1 MTKIVTVVLPD
12 IGEGVVE
19 GEVIEWLKNINDP
32 VAQDEPVVIVMTD
45 KATVELPSPCAGT
58 LIKQHYQP
66 GQIAIKDKPLYEIA
80 TANNSPS
87 ENIQIPTSE
96 AKTSKKSAETP
107 TQKIDNNHTTLPP
120 RSGHAQAAPPTRK
133 LAKDLGIDIHQ
144 ISGSGPEGRVL
155 KEDILQRLKKD
166 DPYPSSVSASELN
179 HFEDDEEKSLI
190 GIRLLMAKK
199 MALSHQLIPHFSYFE
214 QLDATRLVQL
224 RYKFKEEA
232 LKQGIAVTYMPFV
245 IRALSMTL
253 QQHPIANSSLDFNRN
268 KVIMHKQQNIGI
280 ATTTK
285 QGLIVPVLKGVQA
298 MTLEELILA
307 YEELKQRALAG
318 KLHSEDMKGAT
329 ITITNFG
336 VLGGGGLW
344 ATPII
349 NYPETAILGLSR
361 IQKQPVVRNDA
372 LVIRDMLNLS
382 WSFDHRVID
391 GDQAATI
398 SHYFSNLLQNPAALL

>member
-19 GEVIEWLKNINDP
+19 GEVIEWLKNINDL

-80 TANNSPS
+80 TANNTSS
-87 ENIQIPTSE
+87 ENIQIPTLE
-96 AKTSKKSAETP
+96 AKTSKKPAETP
-107 TQKIDNNHTTLPP
+107 AKKTDNNDTILSL
-120 RSGHAQAAPPTRK
+120 RSGHALAAPPVRK
-133 LAKDLGIDIHQ
+133 LAKDVEIDIHQ
-144 ISGSGPEGRVL
+144 IPGSGPEGRVL
-155 KEDILQRLKKD
+155 KEDILQSLKND
-166 DPYPSSVSASELN
+166 SSPSSVSASELN
-179 HFEDDEEKSLI
+179 PFEDDEEKSLI

-214 QLDATRLVQL
+214 QLEATRLVQL

-398 SHYFSNLLQNPAALL
+398 SHYLSNLLQNPAALL